1 MKAPKTKLPQ
11 KPFTYPRQ
19 AVNTDQPMIR
29 NGVNAN
35 SNGVAVRLATF
46 GVRAN
51 GIRRPVIACWIDLNT
66 PARLTGNRI
75 RLKP

>member
-1 MKAPKTKLPQ
+1 M
-11 KPFTYPRQ
+11 PRHT
-19 AVNTDQPMIR
+19 VNTEHPMIR
-29 NGVNAN
+29 NGENAN

-51 GIRRPVIACWIDLNT
+51 GIRRPVMACWIDFTT
-66 PARLTGNRI
+66 PARLTGSRI